1 MSQKKIKNSNHHLI
15 AKYKQQ
21 LGDYG
26 LTLTPE
32 LILEAENELANK
44 LAAIEKI
51 VKGDIPYPDIIYYLV
66 IMVPGLLFKVNKLL
80 PLYAYYQF
88 VDEEAARFGLINEDL
103 FYTRKYLEN
112 EDLYSEKVN
121 GHVMAILDFV
131 QQKAEKQNEKHQYY
145 YYLAFLLKEYVLLK
159 EDSMKKALIYK
170 MYNICF
176 DRIKMISLY
185 LPIKMKKGGGAAISK
200 LPPSADEHRSWLN
213 NFKVE

>member
-80 PLYAYYQF
+80 PLYAYSQF

-170 MYNICF
+170 MYDQCF
-176 DRIKMISLY
+176 DRIKMTALY
-185 LPIKMKKGGGAAISK
+185 QSVRLDGKENSVVSDFNAT
-200 LPPSADEHRSWLN
+200 EYVHRSWLT